1 MLPVFEY
8 RALGSPDFEAA
19 GALLLESYPYRGH
32 EPPSWQRPAPD
43 EQPRRWGAFHQSAG
57 DSQQSSP
64 EILAYA
70 ALWRVE
76 GEKFRIDVVVGPRHV
91 RQGLGRCLFDVILQ
105 EARVA
110 DATTLQ
116 ARASDNCGEALA
128 FLARREFVETMRM
141 RGFVLDLTTAN
152 TRALV
157 AATDLATPPGVSIAA
172 VTPEQGAD
180 SRFWRKLLDL
190 QEAAREGWPDPD
202 PGGPLTPVQ
211 PTKFRSMLMPSSE
224 LPVAFFVASREDQ
237 FVGYSA
243 LLRQRAT
250 SEARFAATAVH
261 PGVRRQGISTALR
274 ARCLVVA
281 QAAGCT
287 TVRSASGN
295 DALIRSNARF
305 GFKETYCE
313 VRLVRRL
320 K

>member
-1 MLPVFEY
+1 MLLVFEY
-8 RALGSPDFEAA
+8 RALGSRDFEAA
-19 GALLLESYPYRGH
+19 GRLLVESYPYRGH
-32 EPPSWQRPAPD
+32 EPRSWHRPAPK
-43 EQPRRWGAFHQSAG
+43 EQPRRWGAFHQSAV

-64 EILAYA
+64 EIIAYA
-70 ALWRVE
+70 ALWKVE
-76 GEKFRIDVVVGPRHV
+76 GEKFRFDVVVSPRYV
-91 RQGLGRCLFDVILQ
+91 RHGLGRRLFDVVLH

-110 DATTLQ
+110 DAATLQ
-116 ARASDNCGEALA
+116 ARASDNCVEALA

-141 RGFVLDLTTAN
+141 RGFVLDLTTAD
-152 TRALV
+152 TRAFI
-157 AATDLATPPGVSIAA
+157 AATNVATPAGVSIAA
-172 VTPEQGAD
+172 VTPEQAAD
-180 SRFWRKLLDL
+180 SRFWSKLLDL

-202 PGGPLTPVQ
+202 PGGPVTPVQ
-211 PTKFRSMLMPSSE
+211 PTEFRSMFMASTE
-224 LPVAFFVASREDQ
+224 LPVAFFVASCEDQ

-243 LLRQRAT
+243 LLRQHAT
-250 SEARFAATAVH
+250 REARFAATAVH
-261 PGVRRQGISTALR
+261 PGVRRQGLSTALR